1 MCSSAPRG
9 TLQVVKRRSEPPSP
23 RVTQTLGAQLWLA
36 HAVRRKMPAK
46 RCPAAPA
53 ASAASA
59 ASALDDEPAE
69 VVDDEIEIESDIEVI
84 YSEDDA
90 W

>member
-1 MCSSAPRG
+1 MWVVNKATFSTRAAGSGGHG
-9 TLQVVKRRSEPPSP
+9 T
-23 RVTQTLGAQLWLA
+23 
-36 HAVRRKMPAK
+36 
-46 RCPAAPA
+46 PA

>member
-1 MCSSAPRG
+1 MLRW
-9 TLQVVKRRSEPPSP
+9 QSE
-23 RVTQTLGAQLWLA
+23 
-36 HAVRRKMPAK
+36 
-46 RCPAAPA
+46 AAPA
-53 ASAASA
+53 PAPAAAARTATSWAAGSGAHGTPAASA

-69 VVDDEIEIESDIEVI
+69 MVDDEIEIESDIEVI